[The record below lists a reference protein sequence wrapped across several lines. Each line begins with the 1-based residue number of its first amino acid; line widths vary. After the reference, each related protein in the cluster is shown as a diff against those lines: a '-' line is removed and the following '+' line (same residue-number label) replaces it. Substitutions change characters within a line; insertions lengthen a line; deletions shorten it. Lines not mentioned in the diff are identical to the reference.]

1 MWVGSCVTNNGLQYE
16 AVSSTNLYH
25 IARVQKGMGEKQVLQ
40 IMHKPYQYESFEV
53 CGDIYDVWFYV
64 TKTTG
69 LDQSRMVP
77 QNLTPLTF
85 KNGVLVGTGYYWYY
99 FAMREQAAELAT
111 KNPPPKKPKSQDD
124 EDKEF
129 EKALDDLE
137 KTRSKTSTQT
147 TEAGQPSVKPLGSI
161 IKPWNAPLGVSPRA
175 FSKIPRGMSETE
187 VSNAIGPPSGSETLQ
202 VDEDVYDV
210 WFYDITP
217 SKKTMTPKKVPI
229 IFKNGAVSGK
239 GMNDYNDVRK
249 AAGQDNVDGYGREGE
264 RMQEDDSDQNFNF
277 W

>member
-1 MWVGSCVTNNGLQYE
+1 
-16 AVSSTNLYH
+16 
-25 IARVQKGMGEKQVLQ
+25 MGEKQVLQ

-64 TKTTG
+64 TRTTG

-99 FAMREQAAELAT
+99 FAMREQAAEVAA
-111 KNPPPKKPKSQDD
+111 KNPPPPKPKSQDT

-129 EKALDDLE
+129 EKALDNLE
-137 KTRSKTSTQT
+137 RNQPKAQT
-147 TEAGQPSVKPLGSI
+147 TEAEKAPVKSLGSV
-161 IKPWNAPLGVSPRA
+161 IKPWQAPLGVSGRA
-175 FSKIPRGMSETE
+175 FSKVPRGMSETE
-187 VSNAIGPPSGSETLQ
+187 VSNVLGPPSGSETFQ
-202 VDEDVYDV
+202 VEEDVYDV

-217 SKKTMTPKKVPI
+217 SKKTMTPKRVPI

-249 AAGQDNVDGYGREGE
+249 AAGQDSVGGYNRQTEQ
-264 RMQEDDSDQNFNF
+264 MQEEDSDQNFNF